1 MLKVTISAVL
11 TAATVFL
18 CAPAS
23 AQQTPK
29 TRAQVSAELE
39 ELVSVGYQPG
49 SERTQYPRG
58 LQAAQQRVLEHRA
71 KAATGLRD
79 SNDAVDNVHQ

>member
-1 MLKVTISAVL
+1 MFKVTLCAVL
-11 TAATVFL
+11 ASATVFF
-18 CAPAS
+18 CAPVS

-29 TRAQVSAELE
+29 TRAQVTAELE

-58 LQAAQQRVLEHRA
+58 LQAAQQRLLEQRA
-71 KAATGLRD
+71 TGPASMAAATTP
-79 SNDAVDNVHQ
+79 